1 MATDK
6 KLADLVAKT
15 MEKGQ
20 KIWDG
25 TSVAVGVIKDGQV
38 TLLDGYGYRNVEEK
52 LPADGQTLYQIGS
65 CSKAFTAA
73 LCAIFVDKGLI
84 DWDTPIREYDP
95 DIRFYDDYV
104 SDHVTL
110 RDVLSHRTGVPRHEY
125 SWYGTDFDRQQLVH
139 NIRFLEP
146 NKPFRT
152 DFQYNNYGYLV
163 AGAVLEKV
171 SGKTYEELLQEYIFN
186 PLGMK
191 RTNAYLD
198 LLEGDPDHGQA
209 YDRPGGTALQGIVK
223 GKPYRTPVED
233 YPKKI
238 GSPFAPAGAINSCP
252 EDMLKWVQLH
262 LNEGEW
268 EGKQLISKKNMQ
280 ELHKPNIP
288 CGALDIPMPE
298 VDKAFD
304 SYAMGWKV
312 ECYRGVKVLQHGG
325 NINGYSGFTSFIPS
339 LNLGIVAYANL
350 TMTMEHYAIG
360 RVIMDYY
367 LGAQE
372 EDWMQR
378 YFDTMAEMASSRK
391 DFYADLRGPKV
402 EGTHPTFDLSAYTG
416 TFTRPGYGP
425 VKFWLKDGKLIMTFI
440 GSDVPLSHYHYDTFI
455 NDVSYGGDE
464 IKPGLPVKF
473 YTGDN
478 TSTIDVVKIPLVMEE
493 GKFIRFDRVKD
504 RRPK

>member
-233 YPKKI
+233 YSKKI
-238 GSPFAPAGAINSCP
+238 GSPFAPAGAI
-252 EDMLKWVQLH
+252 D
-262 LNEGEW
+262 
-268 EGKQLISKKNMQ
+268 
-280 ELHKPNIP
+280 
-288 CGALDIPMPE
+288 
-298 VDKAFD
+298 
-304 SYAMGWKV
+304 
-312 ECYRGVKVLQHGG
+312 
-325 NINGYSGFTSFIPS
+325 
-339 LNLGIVAYANL
+339 
-350 TMTMEHYAIG
+350 
-360 RVIMDYY
+360 
-367 LGAQE
+367 
-372 EDWMQR
+372 
-378 YFDTMAEMASSRK
+378 RK
-391 DFYADLRGPKV
+391 
-402 EGTHPTFDLSAYTG
+402 S
-416 TFTRPGYGP
+416 
-425 VKFWLKDGKLIMTFI
+425 
-440 GSDVPLSHYHYDTFI
+440 
-455 NDVSYGGDE
+455 
-464 IKPGLPVKF
+464 
-473 YTGDN
+473 
-478 TSTIDVVKIPLVMEE
+478 VV
-493 GKFIRFDRVKD
+493 
-504 RRPK
+504 